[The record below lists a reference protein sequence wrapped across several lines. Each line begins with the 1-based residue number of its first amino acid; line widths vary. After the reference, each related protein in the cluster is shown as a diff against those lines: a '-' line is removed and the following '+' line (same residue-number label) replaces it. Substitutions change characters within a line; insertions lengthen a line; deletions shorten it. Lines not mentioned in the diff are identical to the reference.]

1 MEDVIVWITGT
12 PANIFI
18 RANYAW
24 LIPLLQVI
32 HIAAVGVVVSS
43 TLLMTLRLLGII
55 GGGEAKDAFTRRY
68 LPWVWRALTVLF
80 LSGSV
85 LIYGE
90 PERDLTNTV
99 FWSKMSL
106 IIVAV
111 ILTLIMERPI
121 LRDPEYW
128 EKRGRHTTSR
138 ILAGLAICCWVAIVF
153 CGRWIAYTWGG

>member
-1 MEDVIVWITGT
+1 MENVITWISATDANVW
-12 PANIFI
+12 I

-24 LIPLLQVI
+24 LIPALQCI
-32 HIAAVGVVVSS
+32 HIAAVGVVISS
-43 TLLMTLRLLGII
+43 VLLMILRLMGVI

-68 LPWVWRALTVLF
+68 LPWVWRALAVLF

-90 PERDLTNTV
+90 PERDLVNWT
-99 FWSKMSL
+99 FWTKMSL
-106 IIVAV
+106 IVVAV

-121 LRDPEYW
+121 LRDPDYW

-138 ILAGLAICCWVAIVF
+138 ILAAHAICCWIGIVF